1 MKFPLILAAF
11 IALCGAAEMQN
22 SAMQGSDSAQNLGVP
37 DNTGS
42 GSAQNSKSVREPAW
56 LKDVNLTCAKY
67 GIDTSAHPE
76 FRAYARLKDGSALAF
91 ASPKAMFAYFFE
103 GESSGANFGSTSAKM
118 NSENENSLE
127 ANSAS
132 KNSNAINSK
141 NSEGESSGDKNLKNE
156 NFGGGNFAPALL
168 GSVVINLDLVE
179 LKAAQ
184 LGHGRDDE
192 TALLFTHGLLHV
204 LGFDHESDDGQM
216 RAKECEIIEKFCLPK
231 SLIVRTEGSRE

>member
-22 SAMQGSDSAQNLGVP
+22 SAAQSSGSAQNLGMP
-37 DNTGS
+37 DSTGS

-103 GESSGANFGSTSAKM
+103 SGSSGANFGGASAGA
-118 NSENENSLE
+118 NSANENSSE

-132 KNSNAINSK
+132 KNLASGNLGEANSTGA
-141 NSEGESSGDKNLKNE
+141 NFDGAELYVTDYASGEILRAQDA
-156 NFGGGNFAPALL
+156 FYVF
-168 GSVVINLDLVE
+168 GSVLQSARGDDLITFARLQDTQNFMRE
-179 LKAAQ
+179 KK
-184 LGHGRDDE
+184 GHKILQFR
-192 TALLFTHGLLHV
+192 
-204 LGFDHESDDGQM
+204 
-216 RAKECEIIEKFCLPK
+216 EI
-231 SLIVRTEGSRE
+231 SARLIDYLR

>member
-22 SAMQGSDSAQNLGVP
+22 SAAQSSGSAQNLSTP
-37 DNTGS
+37 DNIGS
-42 GSAQNSKSVREPAW
+42 GLAQNSKSVREIAW

-103 GESSGANFGSTSAKM
+103 GENSSGNNSAASAEENLMSKNPANG
-118 NSENENSLE
+118 NLGE

-132 KNSNAINSK
+132 ANSRKVNST
-141 NSEGESSGDKNLKNE
+141 DA
-156 NFGGGNFAPALL
+156 NFGDAELYVTDYASGEILRAQDAFYVF
-168 GSVVINLDLVE
+168 GSVLQSARGDDLITFAR
-179 LKAAQ
+179 LRDAQ
-184 LGHGRDDE
+184 DFMREKKGHKILQFRE
-192 TALLFTHGLLHV
+192 IP
-204 LGFDHESDDGQM
+204 
-216 RAKECEIIEKFCLPK
+216 AK
-231 SLIVRTEGSRE
+231 LIDYLR

>member
-22 SAMQGSDSAQNLGVP
+22 SAPQSSSSAQNLGAS
-37 DNTGS
+37 DKTGS
-42 GSAQNSKSVREPAW
+42 DSVQNFKSVREIAW

-103 GESSGANFGSTSAKM
+103 SGSSGANFSEASAG
-118 NSENENSLE
+118 

-132 KNSNAINSK
+132 KNTASGNL
-141 NSEGESSGDKNLKNE
+141 GESNSTNA
-156 NFGGGNFAPALL
+156 NFGDAELYVTDYASGEILRAQDAFYVF
-168 GSVVINLDLVE
+168 GSVLQSARGDDLITFAR
-179 LKAAQ
+179 LRDAQ
-184 LGHGRDDE
+184 DFMREKKGHKILQFR
-192 TALLFTHGLLHV
+192 
-204 LGFDHESDDGQM
+204 
-216 RAKECEIIEKFCLPK
+216 EISSK
-231 SLIVRTEGSRE
+231 LIDYLR

>member
-22 SAMQGSDSAQNLGVP
+22 SAAQSSGSAQNLGTP
-37 DNTGS
+37 DSTGS
-42 GSAQNSKSVREPAW
+42 DSVQNSKSVREIAW

-103 GESSGANFGSTSAKM
+103 GESSGANFSGASAG
-118 NSENENSLE
+118 

-132 KNSNAINSK
+132 KNPTSMNFDEANSASA
-141 NSEGESSGDKNLKNE
+141 NSREANSAGA
-156 NFGGGNFAPALL
+156 NFGGAELYVTDYASGEILRAQDAFYVF
-168 GSVVINLDLVE
+168 GSVLQSARGDDLITFAR
-179 LKAAQ
+179 LRDAQ
-184 LGHGRDDE
+184 DFMREKKGHKILQFRE
-192 TALLFTHGLLHV
+192 I
-204 LGFDHESDDGQM
+204 S
-216 RAKECEIIEKFCLPK
+216 AK
-231 SLIVRTEGSRE
+231 LIDYLR

>member
-1 MKFPLILAAF
+1 MKFPLILATF

-22 SAMQGSDSAQNLGVP
+22 SAPQSSSSAQNLGAS

-103 GESSGANFGSTSAKM
+103 SESSGANFSGASAGA
-118 NSENENSLE
+118 NSE
-127 ANSAS
+127 S
-132 KNSNAINSK
+132 KNPASDNLGEVNST
-141 NSEGESSGDKNLKNE
+141 DA
-156 NFGGGNFAPALL
+156 NFGGAELYVTDYASGEILRAQDAFYVF
-168 GSVVINLDLVE
+168 GSVLQSARGDDLITFAR
-179 LKAAQ
+179 LRDAQ
-184 LGHGRDDE
+184 DFMREKKGH
-192 TALLFTHGLLHV
+192 
-204 LGFDHESDDGQM
+204 
-216 RAKECEIIEKFCLPK
+216 KI
-231 SLIVRTEGSRE
+231 

>member
-22 SAMQGSDSAQNLGVP
+22 SAAQSSGSAQNLGMP
-37 DNTGS
+37 DSTGS
-42 GSAQNSKSVREPAW
+42 GSAQNFKSAREIAW

-103 GESSGANFGSTSAKM
+103 GESSGANFSGASAGA
-118 NSENENSLE
+118 NSKNENSLG

-132 KNSNAINSK
+132 KNPASGSLGEANST
-141 NSEGESSGDKNLKNE
+141 GA
-156 NFGGGNFAPALL
+156 NFGGAELYVTDYASGEILRAQDAFYVF
-168 GSVVINLDLVE
+168 GSVLQSARGDDLITFAR
-179 LKAAQ
+179 LRDAQ
-184 LGHGRDDE
+184 DFMREKKGHKILQFRE
-192 TALLFTHGLLHV
+192 I
-204 LGFDHESDDGQM
+204 S
-216 RAKECEIIEKFCLPK
+216 AK
-231 SLIVRTEGSRE
+231 LIDYLR

>member
-22 SAMQGSDSAQNLGVP
+22 STAQGSGLAQNLGTP
-37 DNTGS
+37 NSTDS
-42 GSAQNSKSVREPAW
+42 GSAQNFKSAHEPVW

-103 GESSGANFGSTSAKM
+103 SESSGANFGGTSAKM
-118 NSENENSLE
+118 NSVNENSSE

-132 KNSNAINSK
+132 KNPASGNLGETNSA
-141 NSEGESSGDKNLKNE
+141 GA
-156 NFGGGNFAPALL
+156 NFGGAELYVTDYASGEILRAQDAFYVF
-168 GSVVINLDLVE
+168 GSVLQSARGDDLITFAR
-179 LKAAQ
+179 LRDAQ
-184 LGHGRDDE
+184 DFMREKKGHKILQFRE
-192 TALLFTHGLLHV
+192 I
-204 LGFDHESDDGQM
+204 S
-216 RAKECEIIEKFCLPK
+216 AK
-231 SLIVRTEGSRE
+231 LIDYLR